1 MSVRRIEIFDTLLR
15 DGAQGEGVVF
25 SLEDKIKLVRALDE
39 LGVDYIEAGNPFS
52 NPKDMELLSF
62 ATGRMRLAHARLA
75 AFGMTRRPY
84 TSAEEDA
91 SLKALAGCGAHVV
104 SLVGKASLTQVSSVL
119 GVEPEENLSM
129 IEDSVRFLISKGIG
143 VFFDAE
149 HFFDGYAE
157 DPDYAVA
164 AIEAARRG
172 GAARAILCDTNGG
185 TLPSD
190 IARAVGEVGA
200 RTSIPL
206 GIHCHNDAGLATA
219 CSLAAVRA
227 GAVQVQGTI
236 NGYGERCGNADL
248 CQVIPGLIL
257 KMGLSALN
265 GAGLSRLTD
274 TARLVDDVAN
284 MHSNIHAP
292 YVGRSAFAHKGG
304 MHIDGMLKSQASF
317 EHVDP
322 ALVGNSRRYLVS
334 EMAGRSALMTRLM
347 KIEPSLGRSSE
358 ETGEILS
365 QIKRLESEGY
375 SFEDADGSLGLR
387 ILGML
392 GRRQEFFRVLD
403 FHVISRKPD
412 GSADAQAYVKVA
424 VGDQVEITADEGDGP
439 INALDKAL
447 RKALTR
453 FYPIMNSMRLT
464 DFKVRVVSEQ
474 GTASA
479 VRVHIDSTDGANVF
493 STVGVST
500 NVLEAGFTAMTDA
513 IDCLLMKHTNRGKN

>member
-1 MSVRRIEIFDTLLR
+1 VPGRRIEVFDTLLR

-52 NPKDMELLSF
+52 NPKDMELFNFITSK
-62 ATGRMRLAHARLA
+62 MRLSHAKLA
-75 AFGMTRRPY
+75 AFGMTRRPF
-84 TSAEEDA
+84 SEAAGDA
-91 SLKALAGCGAHVV
+91 SLNAMANCGAGVV
-104 SLVGKASLTQVSSVL
+104 SLVGKASLFQVRSVL
-119 GVEPEENLSM
+119 GVEPEENLNM
-129 IEDSVRFLISKGIG
+129 IEDSVRFLVSRGKE

-149 HFFDGYAE
+149 HFFDGYLEDAE
-157 DPDYAVA
+157 YAIAAVA
-164 AIEAARRG
+164 AARRG
-172 GAARAILCDTNGG
+172 GASRAILCDTNGG
-185 TLPSD
+185 TLPED
-190 IARAVGEVGA
+190 IARTIEDVLK
-200 RTSIPL
+200 RTDIAL
-206 GIHCHNDAGLATA
+206 GIHCHNDAGLSTA
-219 CSLAAVRA
+219 GALAAVRA

-236 NGYGERCGNADL
+236 NGYGERCGNANL
-248 CQVIPGLIL
+248 CEVVPNLAL
-257 KMGLSALN
+257 KMGFETGVNLSLIT
-265 GAGLSRLTD
+265 G
-274 TARLVDDVAN
+274 TARLVDEIAN
-284 MHSNIHAP
+284 MHSDSRAP

-304 MHIDGMLKSQASF
+304 MHIDGMLKSAASF

-334 EMAGRSALMTRLM
+334 EVSGRSALMTRIK

-365 QIKRLESEGY
+365 RIKNLEAMGY
-375 SFEDADGSLGLR
+375 SFEDADGSLSLR
-387 ILGML
+387 ILGAL
-392 GRRQEFFRVLD
+392 GRRPEFFRVLD

-424 VGDQVEITADEGDGP
+424 VGDQVEINAEEGDGP

-453 FYPIMNSMRLT
+453 FYPVMNSMRLT

-474 GTASA
+474 GTASS
-479 VRVHIDSTDGANVF
+479 VRVHIDSTDGVSVF

-500 NVLEAGFTAMTDA
+500 NVLEAGFIAMTDA
-513 IDCLLMKHTNRGKN
+513 IDCLLMKHISKKGAC

>member
-1 MSVRRIEIFDTLLR
+1 MPGRRIEVFDTLLR

-52 NPKDMELLSF
+52 NPKDMELF
-62 ATGRMRLAHARLA
+62 DFIAGKMRLSHARLV
-75 AFGMTRRPY
+75 AFGMTRRPN
-84 TSAEEDA
+84 SAAEEDA
-91 SLKALAGCGAHVV
+91 SLNAMANCGAQVV
-104 SLVGKASLTQVSSVL
+104 SLVGKASLFQVRSVL
-119 GVEPEENLSM
+119 GAAPEENLSM
-129 IEDSVRFLISKGIG
+129 IEDSVRFLVSRGKV

-149 HFFDGYAE
+149 HFFDGYLDDAE
-157 DPDYAVA
+157 YSIA
-164 AIEAARRG
+164 AINAARRG
-172 GAARAILCDTNGG
+172 GASRAILCDTNGG
-185 TLPSD
+185 TLPED
-190 IARAVGEVGA
+190 IARITREVLA
-200 RTSIPL
+200 KTDIAL

-219 CSLAAVRA
+219 GALAAVRA
-227 GAVQVQGTI
+227 GVAQVQGTI
-236 NGYGERCGNADL
+236 NGYGERCGNANL
-248 CQVIPGLIL
+248 CEVLPNIML
-257 KMGLSALN
+257 KMGLVT
-265 GAGLSRLTD
+265 GASLSLLTD
-274 TARLVDDVAN
+274 TARLVDEIAN
-284 MHSNIHAP
+284 MHSDSRAP

-304 MHIDGMLKSQASF
+304 MHIDGMLKSAASF

-334 EMAGRSALMTRLM
+334 EVSGRSALMTRLS

-358 ETGEILS
+358 ETVKILG
-365 QIKRLESEGY
+365 QIKNLEAAGY
-375 SFEDADGSLGLR
+375 SFEDADGSLSLR
-387 ILGML
+387 IMDAL
-392 GRRQEFFRVLD
+392 GRRPEFFRVLD

-474 GTASA
+474 GTASS
-479 VRVHIDSTDGANVF
+479 VRVHIDSTDGVNVF

-500 NVLEAGFTAMTDA
+500 NVLEAGFIAMTDA
-513 IDCLLMKHTNRGKN
+513 IDCLLMKHISKKGAC